1 MTPDLLALK
10 RATAEMVKGVGGV
23 EAAASF
29 CRVGKSTLSDAQNM
43 NKDDCFVALDVIA
56 DLEPLARSRE
66 GWPHV
71 TRNLCQIMG
80 GTFVALPDAP
90 ATREDLLSLLA
101 SLTKELSEVTA
112 AVCTGLAD
120 NNFDQTDAR
129 KTLTEV
135 DDAIRVAAA
144 MRAALQTIVES

>member
-1 MTPDLLALK
+1 VTPDLLALK

-120 NNFDQTDAR
+120 NKFDQTDAR

>member
-1 MTPDLLALK
+1 VTPDLLALK

-71 TRNLCQIMG
+71 
-80 GTFVALPDAP
+80 ALPDAP

-120 NNFDQTDAR
+120 NNFDQADAR

>member
-1 MTPDLLALK
+1 VTPDLLALK
-10 RATAEMVKGVGGV
+10 RATAEMIKGVGGV

-56 DLEPLARSRE
+56 DLEPLARSRDN
-66 GWPHV
+66 WPHV
-71 TRNLCQIMG
+71 TTKLCEIMG

-101 SLTKELSEVTA
+101 AQSREQSDLTNAICAGLSD
-112 AVCTGLAD
+112 GK
-120 NNFDQTDAR
+120 FDQADAR
-129 KTLTEV
+129 KALAEI
-135 DDAIRVAAA
+135 DDVIRVAAA
-144 MRAALQTIVES
+144 MRAELQSIVEA

>member
-1 MTPDLLALK
+1 MTPERIKLK
-10 RATAEMVKGVGGV
+10 SATEEMIKGVGGL
-23 EAAASF
+23 EAAAGF
-29 CRVGKSTLSDAQNM
+29 CRVGKSTLGEALSVNHDTR
-43 NKDDCFVALDVIA
+43 FVTLDVIA